1 MNSNNSP
8 NQVVIFGATSEVAQ
22 HVLRLHAEQSD
33 QILLVARNE
42 ERLKIVAHDAATRGA
57 EIVDTI
63 CTDLGNTAEMEPL
76 MQKLCNRLNRKT
88 DWYFFQGELPDQQAA
103 QTDWLTTQSALDTN
117 FTCIAAALHYIANH
131 IEHHQGGTV
140 VVITSVAGLRGRQS
154 NYIYG
159 TGKGALNIYLQG
171 LRNRL
176 HKSNGQVITVMPGFI
191 KTAMTAGMKRE
202 GFLWATPDRVAND
215 IYKAVQNRRDI
226 CYTPWFWRYIML
238 IIQHIPETIFKRLNL

>member
-1 MNSNNSP
+1 MNTDNSP

-33 QILLVARNE
+33 QVLLVARHE
-42 ERLKIVAHDAATRGA
+42 DRLRTVADDAATRGA
-57 EIVDTI
+57 EIIDTI
-63 CTDLGNTAEMEPL
+63 CTDLANPAEIEPL
-76 MQKLCNRLNRKT
+76 AQELCTRLNSQT
-88 DWYFFQGELPDQQAA
+88 IWYFFQGQLPDQQAA
-103 QTDWLTTQSALDTN
+103 QNDWATARYALDVN
-117 FTCIAAALHYIANH
+117 FTGIATALHYIANH

-140 VVITSVAGLRGRQS
+140 VVTTSVAGLRGRQS

-176 HKSNGQVITVMPGFI
+176 HKSDGQVITVMPGFI

-202 GFLWATPDRVAND
+202 GPLWATPDRVADD
-215 IYKAVQNRRDI
+215 IFKAVQRRRNI

-238 IIQHIPETIFKRLNL
+238 IIQHIPEAIFKRLSL